1 MACGEDGDYIERVG
15 KARYA
20 EIRAEMEAEHWGKMV
35 VIDVH
40 SGDYEIGSDD
50 LTASMRLLERRPE
63 AMTWGERVGYPAAYF
78 FSWHPLSQPGGPS
91 NDLPNSLPADPGNGK
106 GEKEGKATPCNDDD
120 GDYIERVG
128 KARYAEIRAEMEAE
142 HWGKM
147 VVIDV
152 HSGDYEIDSD
162 DLTASMRLLERRP
175 EAMTWGERVGY
186 PAAYFFSWRPNILPL
201 GPDTDLR
208 KLLPADPG
216 NGKALLCPEE
226 EDDDISRI
234 GKARYEELRPQLE
247 AEHWGK
253 MVVIDVNSGD
263 YEIGDGDC
271 SASRRLY
278 ARRPEAVTWGERVG
292 YPAAYYMQRRPQ
304 ILPFDPNRNH
314 RD

>member
-50 LTASMRLLERRPE
+50 LTASMRLLER
-63 AMTWGERVGYPAAYF
+63 
-78 FSWHPLSQPGGPS
+78 H
-91 NDLPNSLPADPGNGK
+91 
-106 GEKEGKATPCNDDD
+106 
-120 GDYIERVG
+120 
-128 KARYAEIRAEMEAE
+128 
-142 HWGKM
+142 
-147 VVIDV
+147 
-152 HSGDYEIDSD
+152 
-162 DLTASMRLLERRP
+162 P

-186 PAAYFFSWRPNILPL
+186 PAAYFFSWRPNILPF

-226 EDDDISRI
+226 EDDDDISRI

-253 MVVIDVNSGD
+253 MVVIDVHSGD

-292 YPAAYYMQRRPQ
+292 YPAAYYVQMRPQ

>member
-1 MACGEDGDYIERVG
+1 MSCGEDGDYIERVG

-78 FSWHPLSQPGGPS
+78 FSWHPYSPPSGPNS
-91 NDLPNSLPADPGNGK
+91 DLPNSLPAETGNGK
-106 GEKEGKATPCNDDD
+106 GGQDGKAIPCNDDD
-120 GDYIERVG
+120 GDYIERIG

-162 DLTASMRLLERRP
+162 DLTASMRLLERHP
-175 EAMTWGERVGY
+175 DAMTWGERVGY
-186 PAAYFFSWRPNILPL
+186 PAAYFFSWRPNILPF

-216 NGKALLCPEE
+216 NGKASFWAEE
-226 EDDDISRI
+226 EEDDISRI

-253 MVVIDVNSGD
+253 MVVIDVHSGD

-292 YPAAYYMQRRPQ
+292 YPAAYYVQMRPQ